1 MSRRRLPALLTAVVA
16 AGSLAACGEQSIELD
31 AEDRQ
36 NAALNNGAQIFD
48 EKCATCHT
56 LEAAGAQGSAFTTR
70 DRELVDGPNLNQRNE
85 QVDAVLYAIRNGG
98 FSGAIMPENIVVGE
112 DARKVAEFLAKYA
125 GQDAAEAAES
135 GESDSGGSGGAG
147 AP

>member
-1 MSRRRLPALLTAVVA
+1 MRRRRLPALLTAALA
-16 AGSLAACGEQSIELD
+16 AGTLAACGTESVQLD
-31 AEDRQ
+31 AQDRQ
-36 NAALNNGAQIFD
+36 IASLQNGADIFD

-98 FSGAIMPENIVVGE
+98 FSGAIMPENIVTGR
-112 DARKVAEFLAKYA
+112 DAVDVSEFVAKY
-125 GQDAAEAAES
+125 S
-135 GESDSGGSGGAG
+135 GRLAVEPVTPNSDSVVQT
-147 AP
+147 PTENP